1 VAETVVEKVK
11 TLAKEEGFSLIRRKE
26 TIDFFKDGHSFHRK
40 FHRLPIPSVEDME
53 DEEFKLQLREWL
65 RSEGTTKKPKRS
77 DRYAENDPRG
87 WCGDAS
93 RGAALGRPHI
103 GADRV
108 PVGIMR
114 LNRVEL
120 DAGGYDRL
128 GTYFGLGP
136 PLWFTY
142 GSDSEDE
149 SIEMTFR
156 AESREDAES
165 KVLRSYPTAKFR

>member
-1 VAETVVEKVK
+1 MASTVTEKVE
-11 TLAKEEGFSLIRRKE
+11 TLAREEGYSVLRRK
-26 TIDFFKDGHSFHRK
+26 DVLNFYKKDGSFSRK
-40 FHRLPIPSVEDME
+40 FYPLSIPSVEDME

-65 RSEGTTKKPKRS
+65 RSACTAKKPKRS
-77 DRYAENDPRG
+77 DRYAKNDPRG

-93 RGAALGRPHI
+93 RGAALGRPHV
-103 GADRV
+103 GSDRV

-136 PLWFTY
+136 PLWFAY
-142 GSDSEDE
+142 GSDSEGE

-156 AESREDAES
+156 AENREGAES
-165 KVLRSYPTAKFR
+165 KVLHSYPTAKFR